1 MKHILFILFSLS
13 SSFLFSQTFQAP
25 SEGPGS
31 ATYEHDSVIVYDYAK
46 KQDGYW
52 LFEPALPR
60 PEAAPVVVFLH
71 GYGGFNPMI
80 YGQWIRHLVRQG
92 NVVIYPRYQ
101 KTMTL
106 PSPKK
111 FIKNV
116 ATAIHAAL
124 DTLATPSHINPIVD
138 NFAMVGHSYGGAI
151 AADITVH
158 WKEQKIPEPKAI
170 FLCAPGT
177 GPFKAS
183 RLKSYSQLPKELSL
197 LVMIQEN
204 DYVVGDKMGIRIFE
218 TAVNTPRRNLI
229 RQYADSLNQISA
241 NHNETYCVDESFDTG
256 LRNYTSKRAL
266 RISQTNAIDYY
277 GHWKLFDALLACTR
291 KGQYCKFAFGDTPEQ
306 HGLGTLNGKAL
317 RKLEVLIPDQGKR
330 SLLSD
335 KK

>member
-1 MKHILFILFSLS
+1 MKHILVILLLVS
-13 SSFLFSQTFQAP
+13 SSSLFSQTFQPP

-31 ATYEHDSVIVYDYAK
+31 ATYQHDSVVVYDYAK

-52 LFEPALPR
+52 LFEPSLPR
-60 PEAAPVVVFLH
+60 PEAAPVVVFIH

-111 FIKNV
+111 FAGNV
-116 ATAIHAAL
+116 VTAIHDAL
-124 DTLATPSHINPIVD
+124 EILATPAHINPITD

-183 RLKSYSQLPKELSL
+183 RLDSYQQLPEELL
-197 LVMIQEN
+197 MLVMVQEK
-204 DYVVGDKMGIRIFE
+204 DYVVGDDMGKRIFE
-218 TAVNTPRRNLI
+218 TATNTPRRNLI
-229 RQYADSLNQISA
+229 RQYADSENGISA
-241 NHNETYCVDESFDTG
+241 NHNETYCVDTAFDTG
-256 LRNYTSKRAL
+256 VRNYTTKKAL
-266 RISQTNAIDYY
+266 RITETNAIDYY
-277 GHWKLFDALLACTR
+277 GHWKLFDALLTCTR
-291 KGQYCKFAFGDTPEQ
+291 KRQYCEYAFGDTPQQ
-306 HGLGTLNGKAL
+306 HSLGIVNGKAL
-317 RKLEVLIPDQGKR
+317 KKLEVLVPAKSKGA
-330 SLLSD
+330 LLSE
-335 KK
+335 KE

>member
-1 MKHILFILFSLS
+1 MKRLLFFLFLINSN
-13 SSFLFSQTFQAP
+13 FLFSQTFQAP

-31 ATYEHDSVIVYDYAK
+31 TSYQHDSVIVYDYAQ

-60 PEAAPVVVFLH
+60 PEAAPIVVFIH
-71 GYGGFNPMI
+71 GYGGYNPMI

-111 FIKNV
+111 FATNV
-116 ATAIHAAL
+116 VTAIHEAL
-124 DTLATPSHINPIVD
+124 DTLATPAHINPITA
-138 NFAMVGHSYGGAI
+138 NFSMVGHSYGGAI

-158 WKEQKIPEPKAI
+158 WQEHKIPEPKAI

-183 RLKSYSQLPKELSL
+183 RLESYSQLPAELLL

-204 DYVVGDKMGIRIFE
+204 DYVVGDNMGKRIFE
-218 TAVNTPRRNLI
+218 TATNTPRRNLI
-229 RQYADSLNQISA
+229 KQYADPSNGISA
-241 NHNETYCVDESFDTG
+241 NHNETYCVDKAFDTG
-256 LRNYTSKRAL
+256 LRNYTSKKAL
-266 RISQTNAIDYY
+266 RITQTNAIDYY

-291 KGQYCKFAFGDTPEQ
+291 KGQYCEFAFGDTPQQ
-306 HGLGTLNGKAL
+306 HSLGTINGKPL
-317 RKLEVLIPDQGKR
+317 TKLEVLVPERNKQV
-330 SLLSD
+330 LLSD
-335 KK
+335 KE